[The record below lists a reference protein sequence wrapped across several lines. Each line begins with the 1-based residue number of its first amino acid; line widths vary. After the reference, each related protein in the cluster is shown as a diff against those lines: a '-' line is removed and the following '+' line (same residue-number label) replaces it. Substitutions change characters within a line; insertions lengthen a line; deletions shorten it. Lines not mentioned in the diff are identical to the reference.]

1 MKKIAAGV
9 GIVALVVVAQFAL
22 ADDTTRTTTQS
33 GTSMTVTGNMCAGW
47 TKGGGASVGKPN
59 NGRTGSASSSS
70 MDASTEAACAAA
82 ASSSAS
88 GSSSSSSS
96 GDQGVVKTKT
106 KSNQSND

>member
-9 GIVALVVVAQFAL
+9 GVVALVVVAQIAL
-22 ADDTTRTTTQS
+22 ADDAARTTTQS
-33 GTSMTVTGNMCAGW
+33 GSAMTITGNMCAGW

-59 NGRTGSASSSS
+59 PGKSDRSASSSS

-82 ASSSAS
+82 A
-88 GSSSSSSS
+88 GGGTSSSSSSS
-96 GDQGVVKTKT
+96 DQGVVKTKT